1 MTRLTATTFLFL
13 LEPEEFECISELPVL
28 NIARLTSFLLAVS
41 IHLQDYQRI
50 HNYYC
55 QDNWPQKLKFK
66 AYINKKKG
74 AQETVKRLFDNSKK
88 YNTSST
94 VGAKNQNSPTG

>member
-55 QDNWPQKLKFK
+55 QDNWYVVILYEAYFNKSLYEIGLK
-66 AYINKKKG
+66 
-74 AQETVKRLFDNSKK
+74 S
-88 YNTSST
+88 
-94 VGAKNQNSPTG
+94 